1 MYFKWTATAQRAL
14 AQIFAKLRS
23 KILPKYQFFY
33 YHKLL
38 QKRTLNF
45 VLWQQKYSIFA
56 CLQDKFES
64 YRYEQI
70 QDRIL

>member
-1 MYFKWTATAQRAL
+1 MREFRSMATSPTGNQ
-14 AQIFAKLRS
+14 FAE
-23 KILPKYQFFY
+23 
-33 YHKLL
+33 
-38 QKRTLNF
+38 
-45 VLWQQKYSIFA
+45 KYSIFA